1 MNIQE
6 RHKTSVIKGT
16 LTRIT
21 KYPKLRIYL
30 NNASPYWQAVYW
42 DKGITYRRSSK
53 TKEKYRAIKFAKE
66 LYEQVLV
73 LKYKNKKHLT
83 TYNLKLI
90 KKVEDVDP
98 NLLFQHITAQWL
110 QRKSAR
116 WSDTHTRE
124 VERQIKKNV
133 IEHIGTKQINRIS
146 KQELVA
152 VLQKIDER
160 GAHCEARRI
169 LSNLRQIWHYAIV
182 IGACKH
188 DITLGLDIVLH
199 THTIKHQNAVT
210 AEELPKLMQDI
221 NSYVSEREVVTRY
234 ALQLLALTFVRKN
247 ELLLAEW
254 NEFNFEKKVWRIP
267 ASRMKKRVE
276 HVVPLTIHM
285 IGILNV
291 IKRILPSDQHIFHNG
306 NPQKLIRSHAPIEAL
321 YKLGYKFKMS
331 VHGFRSVASTILNE
345 HGFNADVIE
354 RQLSHRDANRI
365 RSAYNRA
372 EYMEK
377 RIHMMEWWSNYL
389 NDITPFEF

>member
-6 RHKTSVIKGT
+6 RHKTAVIKGT

-42 DKGITYRRSSK
+42 DKGVTYRRSSK

-116 WSDTHTRE
+116 WSPTHTRE
-124 VERQIKKNV
+124 VERQLHKNV
-133 IEHIGTKQINRIS
+133 HAFIGTKQINRIT

-169 LSNLRQIWHYAIV
+169 LGNIRQIWHYAIV

-188 DITLGLDIVLH
+188 DITVGLDIVLH

-276 HVVPLTIHM
+276 HVVPLTTHM

-291 IKRILPSDQHIFHNG
+291 IKRILPSDKYIFHNG

-372 EYMEK
+372 EYMEE
-377 RIHMMEWWSNYL
+377 RVHMMEWWSNYL

>member
-1 MNIQE
+1 MNNE
-6 RHKTSVIKGT
+6 VRHKTAVIKGT

-42 DKGITYRRSSK
+42 DKGVTYRRSSK

-66 LYEQVLV
+66 LFEQVLV

-116 WSDTHTRE
+116 WSPTHTRE
-124 VERQIKKNV
+124 VERQLQKNV
-133 IEHIGTKQINRIS
+133 CTLIGTKQINRIT
-146 KQELVA
+146 KQELVT
-152 VLQKIDER
+152 VLQQIDER

-169 LSNLRQIWHYAIV
+169 LGNIRQIWHYAIV

-188 DITLGLDIVLH
+188 DITVGLDIVLH

-210 AEELPKLMQDI
+210 ADELPKLMQDI
-221 NSYVSEREVVTRY
+221 NGYVSEREVVTRY

-276 HVVPLTIHM
+276 HVVPLTTHM
-285 IGILNV
+285 IGLLNV
-291 IKRILPSDQHIFHNG
+291 IKRILPSEHYVFHSG

-372 EYMEK
+372 EYMEE
-377 RIHMMEWWSNYL
+377 RTHMMEWWSNYL

>member
-1 MNIQE
+1 MNNE
-6 RHKTSVIKGT
+6 VRHKTAVIKGT

-42 DKGITYRRSSK
+42 DKGVTYRRSSK
-53 TKEKYRAIKFAKE
+53 ATEKYRAIKFAKE

-83 TYNLKLI
+83 TYNLKLV

-98 NLLFQHITAQWL
+98 NLLFQHIATQWL

-116 WSDTHTRE
+116 WSPTHTRE
-124 VERQIKKNV
+124 VERQLQKNV
-133 IEHIGTKQINRIS
+133 CTLIGTKQINRIT
-146 KQELVA
+146 KQELVS
-152 VLQKIDER
+152 VLQQIDER

-169 LSNLRQIWHYAIV
+169 LGNIRQIWHYAIV

-188 DITLGLDIVLH
+188 DITVGLDIVLH

-221 NSYVSEREVVTRY
+221 NGYVSEREVVTRY

-276 HVVPLTIHM
+276 HVVPLTTHM

-291 IKRILPSDQHIFHNG
+291 IKRILPSDKYIFHNG

-372 EYMEK
+372 EYMEE
-377 RIHMMEWWSNYL
+377 RVHMMEWWSNYL

>member
-1 MNIQE
+1 MNNE
-6 RHKTSVIKGT
+6 VRHKTAVIKGT

-42 DKGITYRRSSK
+42 DKGVTYRRSSK
-53 TKEKYRAIKFAKE
+53 ATEKYRAIKFAKE

-83 TYNLKLI
+83 TYNLKLV

-98 NLLFQHITAQWL
+98 NLLFQHIATQWL

-116 WSDTHTRE
+116 WSPTHTRE
-124 VERQIKKNV
+124 VERQLQKNV
-133 IEHIGTKQINRIS
+133 CTLIGTKQINRIT
-146 KQELVA
+146 KQELVS
-152 VLQKIDER
+152 VLQQIDER

-169 LSNLRQIWHYAIV
+169 LGNIRQIWHYAIV

-188 DITLGLDIVLH
+188 DITVGLDIVLH

-221 NSYVSEREVVTRY
+221 NGYVSEREVVTRY

-254 NEFNFEKKVWRIP
+254 NEFNFDKKVWRIP
-267 ASRMKKRVE
+267 AERMKKRVE
-276 HVVPLTIHM
+276 HVVPLTTHM
-285 IGILNV
+285 IGLLNV
-291 IKRILPSDQHIFHNG
+291 IKRILPSDKYIFHNG

-372 EYMEK
+372 EYMEE
-377 RIHMMEWWSNYL
+377 RVHMMEWWSNYL

>member
-1 MNIQE
+1 MNMQE
-6 RHKTSVIKGT
+6 RHKTAVIKGT

-42 DKGITYRRSSK
+42 DKGVTYRRSSK

-169 LSNLRQIWHYAIV
+169 LSNIRQIWHYAIV

-188 DITLGLDIVLH
+188 DITVGLDIVLH

-267 ASRMKKRVE
+267 ASRMKKRIE
-276 HVVPLTIHM
+276 HVVPLTTHM

-372 EYMEK
+372 EYMEE

>member
-1 MNIQE
+1 MQE
-6 RHKTSVIKGT
+6 RHKTAVIKGT

-42 DKGITYRRSSK
+42 DKGVTYRRSSK

-169 LSNLRQIWHYAIV
+169 LSNIRQIWHYAIV

-188 DITLGLDIVLH
+188 DITVGLDIVLH

-267 ASRMKKRVE
+267 ASRMKKRIE
-276 HVVPLTIHM
+276 HVVPLTTHM

-372 EYMEK
+372 EYMEE

>member
-1 MNIQE
+1 MNNE
-6 RHKTSVIKGT
+6 VRHKTAVIKGT

-42 DKGITYRRSSK
+42 DKGVTYRRSSK
-53 TKEKYRAIKFAKE
+53 TTEKYRAIKFAKE

-83 TYNLKLI
+83 TYNLKLV

-98 NLLFQHITAQWL
+98 NLLFQHIATQWL

-116 WSDTHTRE
+116 WSPTHTRE
-124 VERQIKKNV
+124 VQRQLQKNV
-133 IEHIGTKQINRIS
+133 CTLIGTKQINRIT

-152 VLQKIDER
+152 VLQEIDER

-169 LSNLRQIWHYAIV
+169 LGNIRQIWHYAIV
-182 IGACKH
+182 IGACKY
-188 DITLGLDIVLH
+188 DITVGLDIVLH

-210 AEELPKLMQDI
+210 AEELPKLMKDI
-221 NSYVSEREVVTRY
+221 NGYVSEREVVTRY

-276 HVVPLTIHM
+276 HVVPLTTHM

-291 IKRILPSDQHIFHNG
+291 IKRILPSDKYIFHNG

-372 EYMEK
+372 EYMEE
-377 RIHMMEWWSNYL
+377 RVHMMEWWSNYL

>member
-1 MNIQE
+1 MNKEE
-6 RHKTSVIKGT
+6 RHKTAVIKGT
-16 LTRIT
+16 LTRIN

-42 DKGITYRRSSK
+42 NKGVTYRRSSK
-53 TKEKYRAIKFAKE
+53 TTEKYRAIKFAKE

-98 NLLFQHITAQWL
+98 NLLFQHIASQWL

-124 VERQIKKNV
+124 VERQIQKNV
-133 IEHIGTKQINRIS
+133 IKHIGTKQINRIT
-146 KQELVA
+146 KQELVN
-152 VLQKIDER
+152 VLQEIDNR

-169 LSNLRQIWHYAIV
+169 LSNIRQIWHYAIV
-182 IGACKH
+182 IGACKQ
-188 DITLGLDIVLH
+188 DITVGLEIVLH

-221 NSYVSEREVVTRY
+221 NGYVSEREVVTRY

-276 HVVPLTIHM
+276 HVVPLTTHM
-285 IGILNV
+285 IGLLNV
-291 IKRILPSDQHIFHNG
+291 IKRILPSEHYVFNDG
-306 NPQKLIRSHAPIEAL
+306 NPYKTIRSHAPIEAI

-372 EYMEK
+372 EYMEE
-377 RIHMMEWWSNYL
+377 RTHMMEWWSNYL